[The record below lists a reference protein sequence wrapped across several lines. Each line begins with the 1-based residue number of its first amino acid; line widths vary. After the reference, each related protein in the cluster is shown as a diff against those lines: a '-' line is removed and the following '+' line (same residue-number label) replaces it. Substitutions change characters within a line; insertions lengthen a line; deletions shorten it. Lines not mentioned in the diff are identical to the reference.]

1 MDGRVQLFHDG
12 TIPGPYTQLAR
23 ENWLRKLLSA
33 QQWVREN
40 GPEDVREI
48 ELITMEELHEIRKL
62 WLVDKKEIEDSLPVI
77 YREVTGQNFPG
88 TRAHL
93 NVTSEMF
100 ASLREISG
108 EDELRYQMLREMIA
122 IERRYLTQARRT
134 GLIDDL
140 DKAIKRSFYDD
151 KEDAMEFARERQEI
165 FEEITGTGDQDEE
178 DEDSFTDPLAVA
190 ISINKKPI
198 NETNI

>member
-1 MDGRVQLFHDG
+1 
-12 TIPGPYTQLAR
+12 
-23 ENWLRKLLSA
+23 
-33 QQWVREN
+33 
-40 GPEDVREI
+40 
-48 ELITMEELHEIRKL
+48 MEELHEIRKL

-151 KEDAMEFARERQEI
+151 KEDAIEFARERQEI

-178 DEDSFTDPLAVA
+178 DEDSFTDPLAVS

-198 NETNI
+198 NEINI